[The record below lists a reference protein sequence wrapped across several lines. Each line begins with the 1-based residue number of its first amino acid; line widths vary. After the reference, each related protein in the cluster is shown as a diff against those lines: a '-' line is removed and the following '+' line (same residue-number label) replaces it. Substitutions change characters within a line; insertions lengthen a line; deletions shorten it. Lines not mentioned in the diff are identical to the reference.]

1 MRRQT
6 DRHSD
11 RQTPETP
18 VKVSVHV
25 RSSHRSR
32 RRSRRSRRRRRRRR
46 DTHREHG
53 NATRRGSVTLRTRA
67 RNIIHLPLSRV
78 TEKEDRMAEGRRLE
92 QRENYTS
99 RERT

>member
-1 MRRQT
+1 M
-6 DRHSD
+6 
-11 RQTPETP
+11 
-18 VKVSVHV
+18 KVGVHV
-25 RSSHRSR
+25 RSNHRRRSRPRSR
-32 RRSRRSRRRRRRRR
+32 RRRSRLRSRRRRRRR

-78 TEKEDRMAEGRRLE
+78 KEKEDRMAEGRWLE